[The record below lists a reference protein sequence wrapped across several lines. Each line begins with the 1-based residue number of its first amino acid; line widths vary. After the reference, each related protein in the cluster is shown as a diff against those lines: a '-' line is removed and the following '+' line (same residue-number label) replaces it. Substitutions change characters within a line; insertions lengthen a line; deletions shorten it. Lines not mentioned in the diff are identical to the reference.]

1 MISSRKAE
9 FTFCQMIS
17 TQWERLGQKPGG
29 SVTSSG
35 ETQSVH
41 TILHNHCN

>member
-17 TQWERLGQKPGG
+17 TQWEHLGQKPGG
-29 SVTSSG
+29 NVISSG
-35 ETQSVH
+35 EPQSMH
-41 TILHNHCN
+41 TILHNKYN